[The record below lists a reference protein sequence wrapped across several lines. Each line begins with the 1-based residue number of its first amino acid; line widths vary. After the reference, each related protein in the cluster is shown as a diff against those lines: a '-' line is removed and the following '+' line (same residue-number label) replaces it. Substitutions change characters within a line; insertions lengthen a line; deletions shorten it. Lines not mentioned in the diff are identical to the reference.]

1 MLHDTIDFGNST
13 QLPDVSLLYSN
24 ENPSGVKLTA
34 GKILHSDIIGATA
47 ASAIQS
53 KSGITLDPGF
63 TLKSDYVA
71 PSTTDGAVH
80 VTKLQLDADS
90 TIYVD
95 NIRPNPI
102 SRIRFITTGGLA
114 VDPAYGI
121 WRLSTFICRRS
132 KRYSIPCRYWN
143 YQLARNFDFV
153 SRY

>member
-1 MLHDTIDFGNST
+1 MLHDTIDFGNSA
-13 QLPDVSLLYSN
+13 QLPDVSLSDSN
-24 ENPSGVKLTA
+24 ENSSDVKLTA
-34 GKILHSDIIGATA
+34 GKILRSDFVGATA

-63 TLKSDYVA
+63 TLKSDYV
-71 PSTTDGAVH
+71 
-80 VTKLQLDADS
+80 TKLQLDADC

-102 SRIRFITTGGLA
+102 SPTRFITTGGLA

-121 WRLSTFICRRS
+121 RTFICRRS

-143 YQLARNFDFV
+143 YQLARNFEFV